1 MIEQPAEIRRIIAD
15 RIRAARTAKGWTQDQ
30 LAEALGLTDRQT
42 ISTMESGERR
52 VAAEELIRLMG
63 VLGRP
68 MDFFTDPDLVVEEN
82 YFSYRAR
89 RSAQDANDF
98 EAVARKLLEMNRR
111 LRTVL
116 RESAPPTFRGIRGLT
131 KSSSIEDAAT
141 LGERFCAV
149 LDLGERPADK
159 LRDAIT
165 TNYHVLILEIKA
177 PTNVSGAACHLEDG
191 DVILLN
197 IDEPS
202 YRKNYTLGHEF
213 FHLLTWSDMP
223 PAKEDLEE
231 STGPKPKVEQLAD
244 AFTGSLLM
252 PAPLLKTV
260 WDNTTGNDESR
271 VLSVARHF
279 DVSGIAAYWR
289 LLNCKLLRDPAREIQ
304 RGNIIRTDGGTGPS
318 SRFERNF
325 VRRLQVALADG
336 RMSVNRAASLLEMSR
351 RELSDVFAEHELASP
366 IDN

>member
-1 MIEQPAEIRRIIAD
+1 MIEQPVEIRRIIAE
-15 RIRAARTAKGWTQDQ
+15 RIRTARVAKGWTQDQ
-30 LAEALGLTDRQT
+30 LAEALGFGDRQT
-42 ISTMESGERR
+42 ISTMESGDRR
-52 VAAEELIRLMG
+52 VAAEELIMLMR
-63 VLGRP
+63 VFGRS

-89 RSAQDANDF
+89 RSAQDINHF
-98 EAVARKLLEMNRR
+98 ESVAKKLLELNRR

-116 RESAPPTFRGIRGLT
+116 RESPPPTLRGIRGLT
-131 KSSSIEDAAT
+131 KSSTIDDAAS
-141 LGERFCAV
+141 LGERFHAA
-149 LDLGERPADK
+149 LELGDRPASK
-159 LRDAIT
+159 LRDAIMHR
-165 TNYHVLILEIKA
+165 YHVLILEIKA
-177 PTNVSGAACHLEDG
+177 PANVSGAACHLEDG

-213 FHLLTWSDMP
+213 FHLLTWMDMP
-223 PAKEDLEE
+223 PAKEDLED
-231 STGPKPKVEQLAD
+231 STTPKPKVEQLAD

-252 PAPLLKTV
+252 PAHLLKTI
-260 WDNTTGNDESR
+260 WDRTTGNDEHR
-271 VLSVARHF
+271 VLAVARHF

-289 LLNCKLLRDPAREIQ
+289 LVNCSLLRDPAREVQ
-304 RGNIIRTDGGTGPS
+304 RGNIIRADGGSGAG
-318 SRFERNF
+318 SRFEKNF

-351 RELSDVFAEHELASP
+351 DELSEVFVEHALASP